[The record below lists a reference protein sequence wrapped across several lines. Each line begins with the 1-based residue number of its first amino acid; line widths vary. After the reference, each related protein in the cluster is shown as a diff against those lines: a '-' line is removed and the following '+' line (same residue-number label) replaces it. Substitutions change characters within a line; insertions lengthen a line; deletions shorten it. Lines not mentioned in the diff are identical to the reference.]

1 MKYIFFV
8 SLIIFII
15 VVIILVM
22 WNYISWKCKKSSKNY
37 KQLENLEIIGNDK
50 KISLH
55 IILLKEDFELYFK
68 EIEAI
73 INLSDLYYKNIDI
86 YLHSNDKFIIT
97 NNILSDTYNHNYR
110 NGKIVKIIH
119 DLENNIENSVENIRS
134 RTLNMI
140 KRHQKMYDIIVSVTK
155 KDFENL
161 KKILLQ
167 NNYGKLEKI
176 RLK

>member
-8 SLIIFII
+8 SLIIIII
-15 VVIILVM
+15 VVILLVL
-22 WNYISWKCKKSSKNY
+22 WNYISRKSKKNKKNKK
-37 KQLENLEIIGNDK
+37 KQLENLEISSDK

-73 INLSDLYYKNIDI
+73 INLSELYYKNIDI
-86 YLHSNDKFIIT
+86 YLHSNDKFVIA
-97 NNILSDTYNHNYR
+97 NNILTDTYNHNYR
-110 NGKIVKIIH
+110 NGKIVKIVH
-119 DLENNIENSVENIRS
+119 DVENDIENIRL

-140 KRHQKMYDIIVSVTK
+140 KRHRKIYDIILSITK
-155 KDFENL
+155 KDFEKL

>member
-15 VVIILVM
+15 VVITIITLLL
-22 WNYISWKCKKSSKNY
+22 WEYICWKSRKNKK
-37 KQLENLEIIGNDK
+37 KQLENLEIGSDK

-73 INLSDLYYKNIDI
+73 INLSELYYKNIDI
-86 YLHSNDKFIIT
+86 YLHSNDKFVIA
-97 NNILSDTYNHNYR
+97 NNILTDTYNHNYR

-119 DLENNIENSVENIRS
+119 DTENELENIRL
-134 RTLNMI
+134 RALNMI
-140 KRHQKMYDIIVSVTK
+140 KRHRKMYDIIVSVSK
-155 KDFENL
+155 KDFEKL
-161 KKILLQ
+161 KKILIQ

>member
-15 VVIILVM
+15 VVILLVL
-22 WNYISWKCKKSSKNY
+22 WNYISRKSKK
-37 KQLENLEIIGNDK
+37 KQLENLEISSDK

-73 INLSDLYYKNIDI
+73 INLSELYYKNIDI
-86 YLHSNDKFIIT
+86 YLHSNDKFVII
-97 NNILSDTYNHNYR
+97 NNILTDTYNHKYR
-110 NGKIVKIIH
+110 NGKIVKIVH
-119 DLENNIENSVENIRS
+119 DVENDIENIRL

-140 KRHQKMYDIIVSVTK
+140 KRQRNMYDIIVSVSK
-155 KDFENL
+155 KDFEKL
-161 KKILLQ
+161 KKILIQ